1 MFATIPRISNISI
14 TDPYLRFISPKM
26 VSILKYCYGS
36 LTHIPIHTTFREFG
50 AVSRAIGVGGPPFLP
65 VPRHGEGSRRTHYIV
80 NDGNILSVMKP
91 FGFDHIHFTVRDL
104 DEAVGFYG
112 KLGFVLVG
120 QMEHGGES
128 AQMASPGGLKI
139 DLHLARATEN
149 PGYNHFA
156 VAVEGLDAVVAE
168 LERQGIRV
176 DGPIEVRATGRRL
189 ATVRD
194 PSGFLVQLVEK
205 K

>member
-1 MFATIPRISNISI
+1 
-14 TDPYLRFISPKM
+14 
-26 VSILKYCYGS
+26 
-36 LTHIPIHTTFREFG
+36 
-50 AVSRAIGVGGPPFLP
+50 
-65 VPRHGEGSRRTHYIV
+65 
-80 NDGNILSVMKP
+80 MKP
-91 FGFDHIHFTVRDL
+91 LGFDHIHFTVRDL

-112 KLGFVLVG
+112 KLGFALVG
-120 QMEHGGES
+120 RMEHGGES
-128 AQMASPGGLKI
+128 AQMASPGGLTI

-156 VAVEGLDAVVAE
+156 VSVEDLDSAVAE
-168 LERQGIRV
+168 LEGHGIRV
-176 DGPIEVRATGRRL
+176 DGPVEVRVTGRRM